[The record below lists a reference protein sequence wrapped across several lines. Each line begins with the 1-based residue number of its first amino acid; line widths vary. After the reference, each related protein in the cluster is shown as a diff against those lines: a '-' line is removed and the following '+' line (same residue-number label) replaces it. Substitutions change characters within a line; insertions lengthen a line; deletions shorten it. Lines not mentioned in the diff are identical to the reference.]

1 MSTGMYLS
9 LRKICPKILLLLGV
23 PFIATVFEN
32 EFFIDDNLSG
42 SIVSYVKLTDN
53 DSSVS
58 SLWFSR
64 YNAIIL
70 DPIFFR

>member
-1 MSTGMYLS
+1 M
-9 LRKICPKILLLLGV
+9 
-23 PFIATVFEN
+23 ATVFEN